1 MVNGVADMW
10 IGVCRNRDNSRTYTY
25 DSPMQQGSVSQV
37 HPSSIVSKECRMGDG
52 VRIGPFCVIEGEV
65 TLGPG
70 VELGSHVCL
79 RGPVTIGANTRLY
92 PGACIGFE
100 PQDFKYTPGMKT
112 AGVVIGSDCL
122 IREHVTIHAAT
133 KPDVPTSVGNKC
145 FLMATTHLGHDV
157 RIGNNIVM
165 VNGAGIAGHGEV
177 ADNVILSGGVLVHQ
191 FVRIGRYAM
200 LSGGVGVSMDVPPFC
215 LVTERNRLGGINRI
229 GLRRAGFSRS
239 DITTI
244 VRAFREVLRVPTLTK
259 PEMIERL
266 AEIGEECEPVREM
279 AAFVAEPNRRA
290 ICPGPARPPRMF
302 TTFMHLR
309 RRGVAQ
315 AFGDLLDED

>member
-1 MVNGVADMW
+1 MH
-10 IGVCRNRDNSRTYTY
+10 
-25 DSPMQQGSVSQV
+25 QGSVSQV
-37 HPSSIVSKECRMGDG
+37 HPSSIVSKECRLGDG
-52 VRIGPFCVIEGEV
+52 VRIGPYCVLEGQV

-70 VELGSHVCL
+70 VELVSHVCI

-133 KPDVPTSVGNKC
+133 KADVPTTVGNKC

-157 RIGNNIVM
+157 KIGNNIIM
-165 VNGAGIAGHGEV
+165 VNGAGIAGHSEV
-177 ADNVILSGGVLVHQ
+177 ADNVILSGSVLVHQ
-191 FVRIGRYAM
+191 FVRIGRFAM

-215 LVTERNRLGGINRI
+215 LVPERNRLGGINLV
-229 GLRRAGFSRS
+229 GMRRGGFAR
-239 DITTI
+239 DEITG
-244 VRAFREVLRVPTLTK
+244 VRRAFREVLRVPTLTK
-259 PEMIERL
+259 QEMIDKLSEL
-266 AEIGEECEPVREM
+266 GMTYPAVNEM

-290 ICPGPARPPRMF
+290 ICPGPGRPPRMF
-302 TTFMHLR
+302 TTFLHFW
-309 RRGVAQ
+309 RRGGGQ
-315 AFGDLLDED
+315 SFGDMLDEE